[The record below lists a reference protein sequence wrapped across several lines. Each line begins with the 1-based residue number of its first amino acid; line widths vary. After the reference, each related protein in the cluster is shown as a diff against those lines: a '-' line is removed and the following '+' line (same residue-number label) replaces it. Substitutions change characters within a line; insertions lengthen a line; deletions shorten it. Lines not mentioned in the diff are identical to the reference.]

1 MKDAPYNPFRKNIDC
16 INDPRKHNIRHLLHD
31 MLLITLCAIISG
43 AEAWTHVAEYGRSK
57 EEWFRQFLQLPN
69 GIPSHDTFGRLF
81 AMLNPKDFQ
90 EFFTRWVGDLSA
102 SLKGKT
108 ISIDGKTLR
117 RSHDNTNWKAAIHM
131 VSAWVADIGMVLGQI
146 KTDDKS
152 NEITAI
158 PELLSLLKIDG
169 CVITIDAMGCQKEI
183 VSKIREKGADYVI
196 ALKGNQGVLKEQVS
210 YFLEEERKDK
220 FKGTPHDFYKCID
233 GDHGR
238 VESRKYWIT
247 DHVDWIFGR
256 TDWQDLRSIGMV
268 ESTRETAEGKH
279 KETRYYI
286 SSLAADAKEFSQAV
300 RGHWGIENSV
310 HWTLDVAFNEDQS
323 RIRRINADENYSKLR
338 RIALNLLKNEKT
350 AKVGV
355 KAKRHKCGWD
365 NKYLLKVLFG

>member
-1 MKDAPYNPFRKNIDC
+1 MKDALYNPFRKNIDC

-57 EEWFRQFLQLPN
+57 EEWFKQFLQLPN

-158 PELLSLLKIDG
+158 PELIKMLVLEG
-169 CVITIDAMGCQKEI
+169 TVVTIDAMGCQK
-183 VSKIREKGADYVI
+183 KITHAIIDNHGDYVI
-196 ALKGNQGVLKEQVS
+196 QVKDNQKTLFQDIAL
-210 YFLEEERKDK
+210 FFKDPANGP
-220 FKGTPHDFYKCID
+220 FDFFETID

-238 VESRKYWIT
+238 IETRQYFTSRDIDWLQGKHLWANLNSITMVTRQRDVNDKVSVESSY
-247 DHVDWIFGR
+247 F
-256 TDWQDLRSIGMV
+256 
-268 ESTRETAEGKH
+268 
-279 KETRYYI
+279 I
-286 SSLAADAKEFSQAV
+286 SSLKSSASEIARSI
-300 RGHWGIENSV
+300 RNHWSIENSL
-310 HWTLDVAFNEDQS
+310 HWCLDVSFREDLC
-323 RIRRINADENYSKLR
+323 RVRKDHAPENFGILR
-338 RIALNLLKNEKT
+338 HMAMNLLKQEKSF
-350 AKVGV
+350 KGGIQ
-355 KAKRHKCGWD
+355 AKRLKASWD
-365 NKYLLKVLFG
+365 HKYLLKLLAG